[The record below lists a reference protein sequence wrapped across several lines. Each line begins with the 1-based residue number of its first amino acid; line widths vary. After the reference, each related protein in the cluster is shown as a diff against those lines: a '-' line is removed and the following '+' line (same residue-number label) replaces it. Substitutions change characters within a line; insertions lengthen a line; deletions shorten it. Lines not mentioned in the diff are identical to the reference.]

1 MTNRFFKGNRPDDRE
16 SGFLKFFSLENIKK
30 KIISKFQAV
39 WARLCTLKLGFSKS
53 PSLPISGLKI
63 DISLG
68 NVVQMT
74 RFFYGK
80 YLSV

>member
-1 MTNRFFKGNRPDDRE
+1 MLKSWQIFKDNRPDDRE
-16 SGFLKFFSLENIKK
+16 SGFLKFFSIENIKK

-39 WARLCTLKLGFSKS
+39 WVRLCILKPGFSKS
-53 PSLPISGLKI
+53 QSLPVSGLKI

-74 RFFYGK
+74 
-80 YLSV
+80 